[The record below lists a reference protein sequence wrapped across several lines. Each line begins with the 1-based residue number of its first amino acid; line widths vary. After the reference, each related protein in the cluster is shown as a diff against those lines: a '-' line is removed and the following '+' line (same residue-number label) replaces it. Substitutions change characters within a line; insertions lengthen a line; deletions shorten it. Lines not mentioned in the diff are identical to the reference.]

1 MNAPDTCQTVLVVD
15 DLPSTRI
22 LISDMLR
29 EMGFTSI
36 VEASNGVDAMK
47 RLADAKPGL
56 MVCDYVMKGMS
67 GVDLIRELRKNP
79 DLRKL
84 PVIMLSNN
92 RDVPLIDAALHAG
105 ADDYIAKPI
114 SFHILKR
121 RILDVLS
128 RANKPSALPTLNM
141 IPQP

>member
-1 MNAPDTCQTVLVVD
+1 MNAPDTRQTVLVVD

-47 RLADAKPGL
+47 QLADAKPGL

-105 ADDYIAKPI
+105 ADDYIVKPI

-128 RANKPSALPTLNM
+128 RQQECNNLN
-141 IPQP
+141 